1 VNPCIFGFFWEL
13 LVLKLPLQV
22 AASHLDTV
30 LEKLKNI
37 LDSSG
42 QSAIQRYL
50 QDTFGIRDLSIVL
63 VSVPIIP
70 WQEFIS

>member
-1 VNPCIFGFFWEL
+1 VNPCIFWIFYEL
-13 LVLKLPLQV
+13 LVLKLSLQV

-30 LEKLKNI
+30 LEKLKTI
-37 LDSSG
+37 LDSAG

-50 QDTFGIRDLSIVL
+50 QDTFGIRDLSTVL
-63 VSVPIIP
+63 ISVPILS